1 MPKYSLSMIEII
13 YNPKMEPRHQFIDLY
28 TYYFDTLYQKNL
40 TISNSST
47 ISIGARDAYFMM

>member
-1 MPKYSLSMIEII
+1 MIEII

-28 TYYFDTLYQKNL
+28 TYYLDTLFQKNL

-47 ISIGARDAYFMM
+47 VSIGARDGYFMMYHSN